1 MSSAH
6 GHRAAVLPA
15 AGAELVI
22 ERRELAPPGPGQ
34 VMLAV
39 RACGVCYAEVNLMRG
54 AYGFAR
60 YPTVP
65 GHEVVGEVIALGPD
79 VEWPALGARVGVPFL
94 HSSCGH
100 CDRCVR
106 GDEILCAAKTVTG
119 ISADGGYQQ
128 YMLARAAFVAPLP
141 DAIDDLDA
149 APLMCAGVTVFNGLR
164 RSGMEYGARVA
175 VIGTGGLGHLAVRF
189 ARAMGARVC
198 VISRT
203 AAGEDAARAAGAERY
218 LAAEDHP
225 DLAGALRE
233 WDGGADVIL
242 NTAPSS
248 APASATL
255 EGLAPDGA
263 LVILGYGP
271 EPVQAAGQ
279 RMVLGRARILGSPSG
294 SRHDLRDTLAFA
306 AANGI
311 VPEVTA
317 IALEEVP
324 GTLARMAEGRLHG
337 RAVIDFGAA

>member
-1 MSSAH
+1 MSGLA
-6 GHRAAVLPA
+6 HRAAVLTA

-22 ERRELAPPGPGQ
+22 ARRELAPPGPGQ
-34 VMLAV
+34 VTLKV

-54 AYGFAR
+54 AYAFAR

-65 GHEVVGEVIALGPD
+65 GHEVVGEVVARGPG

-100 CDRCVR
+100 CDQCVR

-119 ISADGGYQQ
+119 ISTDGGYQE
-128 YMLARAAFVAPLP
+128 YMLAQAAYVAPLP
-141 DAIDDLDA
+141 EGIDDLHA

-164 RSGMEYGARVA
+164 RSGLRFGARVA

-203 AAGEDAARAAGAERY
+203 AAGADAAREAGAERY
-218 LAAEDHP
+218 LAAEETG
-225 DLAGALRE
+225 DLAAALRG

-242 NTAPSS
+242 NTAPTS

-263 LVILGYGP
+263 LVILGYGA
-271 EPVQAAGQ
+271 EPVRAAGQ

-306 AANGI
+306 AAHGI
-311 VPEVTA
+311 VPAVTP

-324 GTLARMAEGRLHG
+324 DALARMAEGRLHG
-337 RAVIDFGAA
+337 RTVIDFGAA